1 MEVRNCRG
9 CGRLFNYLSGQN
21 LCPDCKKKLE
31 DKFQQVKAYIS
42 DRDNKGASLE
52 EVAEANEVT
61 VKQLKQWVR
70 EERLSFSDDSAIGIG
85 CEICGKI
92 IKSGK
97 YCDAC
102 KTTMATRLAS
112 AMDRPE
118 AAALEAARNNR
129 NSAHNNRMRFLDN

>member
-31 DKFQQVKAYIS
+31 DKFQQVKAFIS
-42 DRDNKGASLE
+42 DKENKGASLE
-52 EVAEANEVT
+52 VIAEANGVT

-70 EERLSFSDDSAIGIG
+70 EERLSFSEDSAVGIG

-92 IKSGK
+92 IKSGR
-97 YCDAC
+97 YCEDC

-118 AAALEAARNNR
+118 AAALQAARNNR
-129 NSAHNNRMRFLDN
+129 ANSSNRMRFLDN